1 MELDTPVSSA
11 QKTENPRQHIDDSP
25 PWWNGNI
32 AIDFSTN
39 EWEYVLNG
47 LYSLIDNSY
56 VLGWAGTEVETD
68 IRNIIDRI
76 EKNIGVE

>member
-11 QKTENPRQHIDDSP
+11 RKTVTQGQSIDTSP

-32 AIDFSTN
+32 AIDFSPN
-39 EWEYVLNG
+39 EWEYVING
-47 LYSLIDNSY
+47 LSALIETAHMW
-56 VLGWAGTEVETD
+56 GWADTAVETD

-76 EKNIGVE
+76 EKNLGVE